1 MSDANFN
8 ASEHSGT
15 KPRLSLLSS
24 KQGMRLKS
32 EDQPDQ
38 IGISARDDY
47 ANVVIKNP
55 VEKEHHAQGDLDSH
69 SINLDEE
76 SQRLNGNS
84 RNEENKMNI
93 TKEDLIR
100 LLSML
105 KSELQSKEI
114 ALAAIKCEQLKRLI
128 NPVEIS
134 RSSLANTYIELQDRF
149 KARDQNNNTKRSAEQ
164 SSSASIDN
172 QRNGQTEMLNREAKD
187 QDYDDNNRESL
198 NILNTLLELLDR
210 HPLLALP
217 RDSIY
222 CLDYNCNEL
231 STKNYLNLKIQ
242 HLDNLI
248 NQHRRYRY
256 YMNEHVKRAE
266 RRFHELAGELEIER
280 SLKYDSEKAVF
291 KATGRTIL
299 LKHIDQL
306 KESLEKEKKDK
317 QTIVMTLLNELL
329 DERERTESLARKLA
343 DQESISAN
351 SIQNTSGK
359 EERLI
364 RQEAELNDLRA
375 QLKKQ
380 SVVLI
385 KERDE
390 FQSKI
395 QNLEMENAG
404 LKTKLDQQGK
414 HILALTK
421 SSSTSSESKDS
432 NQTGQSPVLSKAN
445 NGAKQAAVGKQ
456 TSNPGTPAVV
466 TRSSLA
472 SSATKSSPP
481 PRTTPPISNS
491 TNSASSRVL
500 ANNAI
505 SNSSPQAASTASKTT
520 AGSSANQKPSAPP
533 VVSRIL
539 NNSNA
544 EQASIRIQ
552 PLFKSASVQSTNQQ
566 VRNLKG
572 AANNGGH
579 TAPLTRASSSSSNP
593 PVTKPQVPAKP
604 AQLLDQQRNS
614 LN

>member
-1 MSDANFN
+1 MSDASLNV
-8 ASEHSGT
+8 SEHSGT

-24 KQGMRLKS
+24 KQGIRLNS

-38 IGISARDDY
+38 VGISARDEW
-47 ANVVIKNP
+47 AKNFIQNP
-55 VEKEHHAQGDLDSH
+55 TVKEHNVREDLESHATNSE
-69 SINLDEE
+69 EE
-76 SQRLNGNS
+76 SRRLNGNS

-149 KARDQNNNTKRSAEQ
+149 KTQDQNNNTKRSLEQ
-164 SSSASIDN
+164 SSSASTEN
-172 QRNGQTEMLNREAKD
+172 QRNGSTEIPNTRFKD
-187 QDYDDNNRESL
+187 QDIDENRESL

-266 RRFHELAGELEIER
+266 QRFHELAGDLEIER
-280 SLKYDSEKAVF
+280 SLKYDNEKAAF
-291 KATGRTIL
+291 KTSGRTIL

-306 KESLEKEKKDK
+306 KSSLEKEKRDK

-329 DERERTESLARKLA
+329 DERERSESLAKKLA
-343 DQESISAN
+343 DQESISAD
-351 SIQNTSGK
+351 SKKNTTGK
-359 EERLI
+359 EERFML
-364 RQEAELNDLRA
+364 QEIEVNNLST

-380 SVVLI
+380 SMVFH
-385 KERDE
+385 KEKNE

-395 QNLEMENAG
+395 HLLETENTC
-404 LKTKLDQQGK
+404 LKTKLEQQEK
-414 HILALTK
+414 QITALLK
-421 SSSTSSESKDS
+421 SPSISESKE
-432 NQTGQSPVLSKAN
+432 QSQMGPSSGPNKAN
-445 NGAKQAAVGKQ
+445 IGVKQANLPSRQ
-456 TSNPGTPAVV
+456 TSNPATPAVV
-466 TRSSLA
+466 SRSSLGA
-472 SSATKSSPP
+472 KSSPP
-481 PRTTPPISNS
+481 PKTAPISNHQA
-491 TNSASSRVL
+491 TASSRVS
-500 ANNAI
+500 AHGVS
-505 SNSSPQAASTASKTT
+505 SNSGTQTTSTTSKTNT
-520 AGSSANQKPSAPP
+520 GTPGSQRPSAPP
-533 VVSRIL
+533 VVSRIS
-539 NNSNA
+539 NNPNA
-544 EQASIRIQ
+544 EQTSIRIQ

-566 VRNLKG
+566 VRNLKNV
-572 AANNGGH
+572 ANNGGH

-614 LN
+614 LS